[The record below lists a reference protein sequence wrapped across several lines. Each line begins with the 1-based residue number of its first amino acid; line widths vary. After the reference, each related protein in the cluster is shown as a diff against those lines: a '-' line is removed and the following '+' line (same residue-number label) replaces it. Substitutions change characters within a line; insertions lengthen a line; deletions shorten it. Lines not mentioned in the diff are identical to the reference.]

1 MRLRNHVRIFFLLT
15 AALCS
20 AQQQYYAP
28 AESAG
33 VVSQVP
39 RAYANYSSPIIFEA
53 NRGQTDA
60 QVKFLAR
67 GKGYKAFLTS
77 GAMVLSLHPSQAQK
91 TQTPAAT
98 AGSQPSA
105 STTLQ
110 FKLLGAAQN
119 PAIVGEDL
127 LPGKVNYF
135 IGRDPTKWHT
145 GVPTYSRIRYKNVYP
160 GIDLVYYGS
169 HQQLEYDF
177 AISPGANP
185 NQIQFELTGAAQT
198 TLDAEGNLVLQT
210 GGGEVHF
217 QSPVIYQESGGAR
230 VPISGTY
237 VMNDSTHVA
246 FRVSQYD
253 SSKPLVID
261 PVLVYSTYLGEA
273 ATTSLR
279 ALPWTRRAAFT
290 SPGIPIQPTSP
301 WPLRDL
307 LQPGIPTYL
316 LPN

>member
-1 MRLRNHVRIFFLLT
+1 MRPRNLVRILFLLT

-33 VVSQVP
+33 VVSQAP
-39 RAYANYSSPIIFEA
+39 RAYVNYSSPLIFEA

-77 GAMVLSLHPSQAQK
+77 GAMVLSLRPSQAQK
-91 TQTPAAT
+91 AQTPAAT

-135 IGRDPTKWHT
+135 IGRDPAKWHT

-210 GGGEVHF
+210 GSGEVHL
-217 QSPVIYQESGGAR
+217 QSPVIYQESDGVR
-230 VPISGTY
+230 VPSIGHICHERF
-237 VMNDSTHVA
+237 DSHC
-246 FRVSQYD
+246 
-253 SSKPLVID
+253 
-261 PVLVYSTYLGEA
+261 
-273 ATTSLR
+273 
-279 ALPWTRRAAFT
+279 LPC
-290 SPGIPIQPTSP
+290 
-301 WPLRDL
+301 
-307 LQPGIPTYL
+307 
-316 LPN
+316 